1 MCILAL
7 KNCSGKGKTN
17 EYGKFKRSRT
27 LMDNRTGGML
37 EYRVERNLKK
47 ERLIKSGEED
57 WME

>member
-1 MCILAL
+1 
-7 KNCSGKGKTN
+7 
-17 EYGKFKRSRT
+17 
-27 LMDNRTGGML
+27 MDNRTGGML

>member
-17 EYGKFKRSRT
+17 GYGKFKRSRT